1 MLNTLR
7 RITAAILIVSL
18 VLTIFPQM
26 PLTSALSQISLTADK
41 PIYVAGDSVYIY
53 GKISEPSDTSA
64 PVRITVANPSGGDW
78 SSVSLTLDPA
88 GDFGATVG
96 TVSPLDSTGTY
107 VVTVHYLGLSNQ
119 TAFQVKTPSRLT
131 LNSSKMVYL
140 VGETISVAGAVS
152 PLIEG
157 YRVTLRLGT
166 NATCSDQCNIAV
178 AQITPKSDGTFALP
192 NFYKVRSIDNGH
204 WFINATYGPFSST
217 VVDVYVGVKI
227 TLSIGSNEYV
237 PGRNVNISGTV
248 SPLISGP
255 VAVVVKNPSGSVWF
269 TDSAAP
275 GGNGAFSIQ
284 VIPFPGDQVGNY
296 SVSAS
301 YWGVSSNANFTLGRL
316 GSSTMK
322 ITTAGV
328 FDINDKPAPWLYSG
342 STVRVRA
349 IIVNDDVVSHNFT
362 FIIQIKDSAGN
373 LVFIGSQSSSV
384 AVNGFIG
391 QTIGQR
397 FENRGAYTAEIFVW
411 DSWIG
416 GNALSEVRTLTFQII

>member
-1 MLNTLR
+1 MKRT
-7 RITAAILIVSL
+7 IAAILIVSL

-26 PLTSALSQISLTADK
+26 PLTSALSQISIYADK

-53 GKISEPSDTSA
+53 GKIPEPPDTSA
-64 PVRITVANPSGGDW
+64 PVKITVANPSGGEW

-96 TVSPLDSTGTY
+96 TISSLDSTGTY
-107 VVTVHYLGLSNQ
+107 VVTVHYLGLSNR

-131 LNSSKMVYL
+131 LNSSKLVYL
-140 VGETISVAGAVS
+140 VGETISVAGTVS

-166 NATCSDQCNIAV
+166 NATCSDQCTAV
-178 AQITPKSDGTFALP
+178 GQITPKPDGTFAQP

-204 WFINATYGPFSST
+204 WFINATYGPFSSA
-217 VVDVYVGVKI
+217 VVDVYVGVKV
-227 TLSIGSNEYV
+227 TVSISSQGYV
-237 PGRNVNISGTV
+237 PGRSVDISGVV
-248 SPLISGP
+248 SPMISGP
-255 VAVVVKNPSGSVWF
+255 VAVAVKNPSGSIWF
-269 TDSAAP
+269 TDSATPSA
-275 GGNGAFSIQ
+275 NGTFS
-284 VIPFPGDQVGNY
+284 VRAVPFPGDQVGNY
-296 SVSAS
+296 SVTAS
-301 YWGVSSNANFTLGRL
+301 YWGVSGNANFTLGRL
-316 GSSTMK
+316 GSSTMR

-342 STVRVRA
+342 SMVRVRA

-362 FIIQIKDSAGN
+362 FITQIKDISGN
-373 LVFIGSQSSSV
+373 LVFMGGQSSLV
-384 AVNGFIG
+384 EVNGFVG

-397 FENRGAYTAEIFVW
+397 FSERGTYIVEVFVW